1 MNFKNAPVTHKR
13 FGNGTVQSMDSKSLT
28 VWFQQYGART
38 FRFPDV
44 FQNDMKTDDPVFA
57 TYVAEAMLIKQ

>member
-1 MNFKNAPVTHKR
+1 MSFKNASVTHKR
-13 FGNGTVQSMDSKSLT
+13 FGGGTVQDLDDKSLT

-44 FQNDMKTDDPVFA
+44 FRTDLKTDDPVFA
-57 TYVAEAMLIKQ
+57 RYVAEALLVKE